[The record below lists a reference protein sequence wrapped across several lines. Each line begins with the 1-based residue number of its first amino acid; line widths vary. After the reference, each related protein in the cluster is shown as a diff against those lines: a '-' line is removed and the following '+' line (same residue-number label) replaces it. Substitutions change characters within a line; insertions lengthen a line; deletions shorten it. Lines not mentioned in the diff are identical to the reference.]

1 MAFLEIRSSLK
12 SGTLKTMKQLVDK
25 YVQQVDIYPDKI
37 VVKFNLFPHLRPVR
51 PNETDYQEGHS
62 DVECPS
68 LIDAGVPDSMTV
80 DAQRTAFSTGD
91 DANFV
96 WGMKI
101 INRLRK

>member
-37 VVKFNLFPHLRPVR
+37 VVKFNLFPHLRPDR
-51 PNETDYQEGHS
+51 PNETDYQEEHS

-68 LIDAGVPDSMTV
+68 LIDAGVPDRMTV
-80 DAQRTAFSTGD
+80 DAKRTAFSTGD
-91 DANFV
+91 EGAYAK
-96 WGMKI
+96 GMEI
-101 INRLRK
+101 LNRLRK